1 MDSIINFIINCIL
14 SIIDLYLINFYIL
27 NYNHIADENT
37 KYLKQ
42 NTCNFICLIVLFYI
56 NSILPGLIFNII
68 ILTVL
73 LILQLFSNHLLLLPN
88 LKFILIFI
96 SLKSIIDIICHLTF
110 SWIFDTIIL
119 NFYSDYIVS
128 YILLVLFIERYIM
141 YTIFTVYF
149 KCLIGKRFY
158 HFKIISILMF
168 IYFCSIVIVNT
179 SSLFYFPV
187 VGRTFLFVM
196 FISIAS
202 SIFFD
207 RYQVKHE
214 KIEKDLAIQT
224 QNILKEKE
232 YIYKRISVDEKE
244 RKMRH
249 DVRNNLDIVYGYL
262 KDKKYEK
269 AEDLV
274 KELLGVVEE
283 RDALIHTG
291 NVSIDSVIDDKLS
304 LAKEKN
310 IIYEENAKN
319 MYYGDIEINELAL
332 LIGLALDNAIEA
344 CEKVEENRYIYFE
357 ARNKKDYL
365 VIHITNSIIPHTKP
379 RFYKTSKL
387 VDKMNHGFGVEEIKD
402 IVKRYDGDIQY
413 DTKEDRVILRIILK
427 TKKD

>member
-14 SIIDLYLINFYIL
+14 SVIDLYLINFYIL
-27 NYNHIADENT
+27 NYNHKADENT
-37 KYLKQ
+37 NYLKI
-42 NTCNFICLIVLFYI
+42 NILNFSYLIILVYSNIVLPCFI
-56 NSILPGLIFNII
+56 TILLLTTVILLSQLFFNHFSILTNLKAILFFILLKII
-68 ILTVL
+68 IY
-73 LILQLFSNHLLLLPN
+73 ISCQ
-88 LKFILIFI
+88 FI
-96 SLKSIIDIICHLTF
+96 F
-110 SWIFDTIIL
+110 SWIFDTQL
-119 NFYSDYIVS
+119 FVYYPSHLAS
-128 YILLVLFIERYIM
+128 YILLIFLIERYIV
-141 YTIFTVYF
+141 YTILNLYF
-149 KCLIGKRFY
+149 NNMSRKKFH
-158 HFKIISILMF
+158 HFKVLSIILF
-168 IYFCSIVIVNT
+168 TYFCSVFIINNNE
-179 SSLFYFPV
+179 LFYFPI
-187 VGRTFLFVM
+187 VGRTFIFVM
-196 FISIAS
+196 FVSIAS

-262 KDKKYEK
+262 RDKKYEK

-274 KELLGVVEE
+274 KDLLGVVEE

-304 LAKEKN
+304 LAKERN

-387 VDKMNHGFGVEEIKD
+387 VDKMNHSFGVEEIKD

>member
-14 SIIDLYLINFYIL
+14 SVSDLFLINFFIFKSIYRNDSIK
-27 NYNHIADENT
+27 
-37 KYLKQ
+37 KYLKI
-42 NTCNFICLIVLFYI
+42 NLCNLICFIFLIYI
-56 NSILPGLIFNII
+56 NFSPPNLILNSLATVI
-68 ILTVL
+68 ILV
-73 LILQLFSNHLLLLPN
+73 LLLLYN
-88 LKFILIFI
+88 QYLKVKNIKVIINYIVLKLLIHFI
-96 SLKSIIDIICHLTF
+96 SHITF
-110 SWIFDTIIL
+110 SWIFDTQL
-119 NFYSDYIVS
+119 NLFYSNYLNS
-128 YILLVLFIERYIM
+128 YITLVLFVERYLM
-141 YTIFTVYF
+141 YSILLLHFNYLTTKI
-149 KCLIGKRFY
+149 LH
-158 HFKIISILMF
+158 HFKVLSIILF
-168 IYFCSIVIVNT
+168 IYFCSVFIINNNE
-179 SSLFYFPV
+179 LFYFPI
-187 VGRTFLFVM
+187 VGRTFIFVM
-196 FISIAS
+196 FVSIAS

-262 KDKKYEK
+262 RDKKYEK

-427 TKKD
+427 AKKD

>member
-27 NYNHIADENT
+27 NYNHKADENT
-37 KYLKQ
+37 KYLEL
-42 NTCNFICLIVLFYI
+42 NTSNFICFLILTYI
-56 NSILPGLIFNII
+56 NSLSLGFIISIFITMIII
-68 ILTVL
+68 ILKL
-73 LILQLFSNHLLLLPN
+73 MFYQLQIILN
-88 LKFILIFI
+88 LKMIFNFII
-96 SLKSIIDIICHLTF
+96 LKTIVYLLAHLTF
-110 SWIFDTIIL
+110 SWIFDTSII
-119 NFYSDYIVS
+119 NYYSTYFIS
-128 YILLVLFIERYIM
+128 YILLVLLIERYTM
-141 YTIFTVYF
+141 YTIYYIHFGYIRGKKFHDF
-149 KCLIGKRFY
+149 KLL
-158 HFKIISILMF
+158 SILLF
-168 IYFCSIVIVNT
+168 VYFCSTFIVNT
-179 SSLFYFPV
+179 RSLFYFPV
-187 VGRTFLFVM
+187 VGRTFIFVM

-262 KDKKYEK
+262 RDKKYEK

>member
-14 SIIDLYLINFYIL
+14 SVSDLFLINFFIFKSIYRNDSIK
-27 NYNHIADENT
+27 
-37 KYLKQ
+37 KYLKI
-42 NTCNFICLIVLFYI
+42 NLCNLICFIFLIYI
-56 NSILPGLIFNII
+56 NFSPPNLILNSLATVI
-68 ILTVL
+68 ILV
-73 LILQLFSNHLLLLPN
+73 LLLLYN
-88 LKFILIFI
+88 QYLKVKNIKVIINYIVLKLLIHFI
-96 SLKSIIDIICHLTF
+96 SHITF
-110 SWIFDTIIL
+110 SWIFDTQL
-119 NFYSDYIVS
+119 NLFYSNYLNS
-128 YILLVLFIERYIM
+128 YITLVLFVERYLM
-141 YTIFTVYF
+141 YSILLLHFNYLTTKI
-149 KCLIGKRFY
+149 LH
-158 HFKIISILMF
+158 HFKVLSIILF
-168 IYFCSIVIVNT
+168 IYFCSVFIINNNE
-179 SSLFYFPV
+179 LFYFPI
-187 VGRTFLFVM
+187 VGRTFIFVM
-196 FISIAS
+196 FVSIAS

-262 KDKKYEK
+262 RDKKYEK

-283 RDALIHTG
+283 RDALIHIG

-344 CEKVEENRYIYFE
+344 CEKVEKNRYIYFE

-413 DTKEDRVILRIILK
+413 DTKKDKVILKIILK
-427 TKKD
+427 TKS

>member
-14 SIIDLYLINFYIL
+14 SVIDLYLINFYIL
-27 NYNHIADENT
+27 NYNHKADENT
-37 KYLKQ
+37 NYLKI
-42 NTCNFICLIVLFYI
+42 NILNFSYLIILVYSNIVLPCFI
-56 NSILPGLIFNII
+56 TILLLTTVILLSQLFFNHFSILTNLKAILFFILLKII
-68 ILTVL
+68 IY
-73 LILQLFSNHLLLLPN
+73 ISCQ
-88 LKFILIFI
+88 FI
-96 SLKSIIDIICHLTF
+96 F
-110 SWIFDTIIL
+110 SWIFDTQL
-119 NFYSDYIVS
+119 FVYYPSHLAS
-128 YILLVLFIERYIM
+128 YILLIFLIERYIV
-141 YTIFTVYF
+141 YTILNLYF
-149 KCLIGKRFY
+149 NNMSRKKFH
-158 HFKIISILMF
+158 HFKVLSIILF
-168 IYFCSIVIVNT
+168 TYFCSVFIINNNE
-179 SSLFYFPV
+179 LFYFPI
-187 VGRTFLFVM
+187 VGRTFIFVM
-196 FISIAS
+196 FVSIAS

-262 KDKKYEK
+262 RDKKYEK

-274 KELLGVVEE
+274 KDLLGVVEE

>member
-14 SIIDLYLINFYIL
+14 SVSDLFLINFFIFKSIYRNDSIK
-27 NYNHIADENT
+27 
-37 KYLKQ
+37 KYLKI
-42 NTCNFICLIVLFYI
+42 NLCNLICFIFLIYI
-56 NSILPGLIFNII
+56 NFSPPNLILNSLATVI
-68 ILTVL
+68 ILV
-73 LILQLFSNHLLLLPN
+73 LLLLYN
-88 LKFILIFI
+88 QYLKVKNIKVIINYIVLKLLIHFI
-96 SLKSIIDIICHLTF
+96 SHITF
-110 SWIFDTIIL
+110 SWIFDTQL
-119 NFYSDYIVS
+119 NLFYSNYLNS
-128 YILLVLFIERYIM
+128 YITLVLFVERYLM
-141 YTIFTVYF
+141 YSILLLHFNYLTTKI
-149 KCLIGKRFY
+149 LH
-158 HFKIISILMF
+158 HFKVLSIILF
-168 IYFCSIVIVNT
+168 IYFCSVFIINNNE
-179 SSLFYFPV
+179 LFYFPI
-187 VGRTFLFVM
+187 VGRTFIFVM
-196 FISIAS
+196 FVSIAS

-262 KDKKYEK
+262 RDKKYEK

-283 RDALIHTG
+283 RDALIHIG

>member
-27 NYNHIADENT
+27 NYNHKADENT
-37 KYLKQ
+37 KYFKLNLS
-42 NTCNFICLIVLFYI
+42 NTMCLTILTLSNSLSTSFIISIFITIILFVLQ
-56 NSILPGLIFNII
+56 LIFN
-68 ILTVL
+68 
-73 LILQLFSNHLLLLPN
+73 HLSFLN
-88 LKFILIFI
+88 N
-96 SLKSIIDIICHLTF
+96 LKSIFYFLILKVIIHFTCHLIFT
-110 SWIFDTIIL
+110 WIFDAQIVNYYL
-119 NFYSDYIVS
+119 NFLFS
-128 YILLVLFIERYIM
+128 YILLVLLIERYV
-141 YTIFTVYF
+141 IFMIISLYYNNLSNRKFYYF
-149 KCLIGKRFY
+149 KIL
-158 HFKIISILMF
+158 SITLF
-168 IYFCSIVIVNT
+168 AYFCSVIIFNT

-187 VGRTFLFVM
+187 VGRTFIFVM
-196 FISIAS
+196 FVSIAS

-262 KDKKYEK
+262 RDKKYEK

-304 LAKEKN
+304 LAKERN

>member
-1 MDSIINFIINCIL
+1 
-14 SIIDLYLINFYIL
+14 
-27 NYNHIADENT
+27 
-37 KYLKQ
+37 
-42 NTCNFICLIVLFYI
+42 
-56 NSILPGLIFNII
+56 
-68 ILTVL
+68 
-73 LILQLFSNHLLLLPN
+73 
-88 LKFILIFI
+88 
-96 SLKSIIDIICHLTF
+96 
-110 SWIFDTIIL
+110 
-119 NFYSDYIVS
+119 
-128 YILLVLFIERYIM
+128 M

-365 VIHITNSIIPHTKP
+365 VIHIINSIIPHTKP

>member
-14 SIIDLYLINFYIL
+14 SIMDLYLINFYVL
-27 NYNHIADENT
+27 NYNYRTDENK
-37 KYLKQ
+37 KYIEL
-42 NTCNFICLIVLFYI
+42 NLYNFICFIIILFSCILPSNYVITILLTIIVLFLQLKY
-56 NSILPGLIFNII
+56 SSLSLYLNIKLMIKFI
-68 ILTVL
+68 IL
-73 LILQLFSNHLLLLPN
+73 
-88 LKFILIFI
+88 KI
-96 SLKSIIDIICHLTF
+96 SIHFICHFIFTWL
-110 SWIFDTIIL
+110 FDTIISNYYL
-119 NFYSDYIVS
+119 DYLLSNVT
-128 YILLVLFIERYIM
+128 LVLFIERYLI
-141 YTIFTVYF
+141 YSIF
-149 KCLIGKRFY
+149 LIHFNYLTTKILH
-158 HFKIISILMF
+158 HFKVLSIILF
-168 IYFCSIVIVNT
+168 IYFCSVFIINNNE
-179 SSLFYFPV
+179 LFYFPI
-187 VGRTFLFVM
+187 VGRTFIFVM

-214 KIEKDLAIQT
+214 KIERDLAIQT

-304 LAKEKN
+304 LEKEKN
-310 IIYEENAKN
+310 IIYEENARN

-344 CEKVEENRYIYFE
+344 CEKVKDNRYIYFE

-387 VDKMNHGFGVEEIKD
+387 IDKMNHGFGVEEIKN

-413 DTKEDRVILRIILK
+413 DTKEDKVILRIILK

>member
-1 MDSIINFIINCIL
+1 METII
-14 SIIDLYLINFYIL
+14 
-27 NYNHIADENT
+27 
-37 KYLKQ
+37 
-42 NTCNFICLIVLFYI
+42 
-56 NSILPGLIFNII
+56 
-68 ILTVL
+68 
-73 LILQLFSNHLLLLPN
+73 HLLCH
-88 LKFILIFI
+88 FI
-96 SLKSIIDIICHLTF
+96 F
-110 SWIFDTIIL
+110 SWIFDTIIISSYPKFVL
-119 NFYSDYIVS
+119 S
-128 YILLVLFIERYIM
+128 YILLVLLIEKYII
-141 YTIFTVYF
+141 YTLFAVKFEYLSNKYF
-149 KCLIGKRFY
+149 H
-158 HFKIISILMF
+158 HFKILSITLF
-168 IYFCSIVIVNT
+168 AYFCSVIIFNT

-187 VGRTFLFVM
+187 VGRTFIFVM

-214 KIEKDLAIQT
+214 KIERDLAIQT

-262 KDKKYEK
+262 RDKKYEK
-269 AEDLV
+269 AENLV

-310 IIYEENAKN
+310 IIYEENTKN

-413 DTKEDRVILRIILK
+413 DTKKDKVILRIILK
-427 TKKD
+427 TRN

>member
-14 SIIDLYLINFYIL
+14 SVSDLFLINFFIFKSIYRNDSIK
-27 NYNHIADENT
+27 
-37 KYLKQ
+37 KYLKI
-42 NTCNFICLIVLFYI
+42 NLCNLICFIFLIYI
-56 NSILPGLIFNII
+56 NFSPPNLILNSLATVI
-68 ILTVL
+68 ILV
-73 LILQLFSNHLLLLPN
+73 LLLLYN
-88 LKFILIFI
+88 QYLKVKNIKVIINYIVLKLLIHFI
-96 SLKSIIDIICHLTF
+96 SHITF
-110 SWIFDTIIL
+110 SWIFDTQL
-119 NFYSDYIVS
+119 NLFYSNYLNS
-128 YILLVLFIERYIM
+128 YITLVLFVERYLM
-141 YTIFTVYF
+141 YSILLLHFNYLTTKI
-149 KCLIGKRFY
+149 LH
-158 HFKIISILMF
+158 HFKVLSIILF
-168 IYFCSIVIVNT
+168 IYFCSVFIINNNE
-179 SSLFYFPV
+179 LFYFPI
-187 VGRTFLFVM
+187 VGRTFIFVM
-196 FISIAS
+196 FVSIAS

-262 KDKKYEK
+262 RDKKYEK

-413 DTKEDRVILRIILK
+413 DTKEDRVILRIIL
-427 TKKD
+427 

>member
-14 SIIDLYLINFYIL
+14 SIMDLYLINFYVL
-27 NYNHIADENT
+27 NYNYRTDENK
-37 KYLKQ
+37 KYIEL
-42 NTCNFICLIVLFYI
+42 NLYNFICFIIILFSCILPSNYVITILLTIIVLFLQLKY
-56 NSILPGLIFNII
+56 SSLSLYLNIKLMIKFI
-68 ILTVL
+68 IL
-73 LILQLFSNHLLLLPN
+73 
-88 LKFILIFI
+88 KI
-96 SLKSIIDIICHLTF
+96 SIHFICHFIFTWL
-110 SWIFDTIIL
+110 FDTIISNYYL
-119 NFYSDYIVS
+119 DYLLSNVT
-128 YILLVLFIERYIM
+128 LVLFIERYLI
-141 YTIFTVYF
+141 YSIF
-149 KCLIGKRFY
+149 LIHFNYLTTKILH
-158 HFKIISILMF
+158 HFKVLSIILF
-168 IYFCSIVIVNT
+168 IYFCSVFIINNNE
-179 SSLFYFPV
+179 LFYFPI
-187 VGRTFLFVM
+187 VGRTFIFVM

-214 KIEKDLAIQT
+214 KIERDLAIQT

-232 YIYKRISVDEKE
+232 YIYKRISVDEKK

-310 IIYEENAKN
+310 IIYEENARN

-344 CEKVEENRYIYFE
+344 CEKVKDNRYIYFE

-387 VDKMNHGFGVEEIKD
+387 IDKMNHGFGVEEIKN

-413 DTKEDRVILRIILK
+413 DTKEDKVILRIILK

>member
-1 MDSIINFIINCIL
+1 
-14 SIIDLYLINFYIL
+14 
-27 NYNHIADENT
+27 
-37 KYLKQ
+37 
-42 NTCNFICLIVLFYI
+42 
-56 NSILPGLIFNII
+56 
-68 ILTVL
+68 
-73 LILQLFSNHLLLLPN
+73 
-88 LKFILIFI
+88 
-96 SLKSIIDIICHLTF
+96 
-110 SWIFDTIIL
+110 
-119 NFYSDYIVS
+119 
-128 YILLVLFIERYIM
+128 
-141 YTIFTVYF
+141 
-149 KCLIGKRFY
+149 
-158 HFKIISILMF
+158 
-168 IYFCSIVIVNT
+168 
-179 SSLFYFPV
+179 
-187 VGRTFLFVM
+187 M

-262 KDKKYEK
+262 RDKKYEK

>member
-14 SIIDLYLINFYIL
+14 SVSDLFLINFFIFKSIYRNDSIK
-27 NYNHIADENT
+27 
-37 KYLKQ
+37 KYLKI
-42 NTCNFICLIVLFYI
+42 NLCNLICFIFLIYI
-56 NSILPGLIFNII
+56 NFSPPNLILNSLATVI
-68 ILTVL
+68 ILV
-73 LILQLFSNHLLLLPN
+73 LLLLYN
-88 LKFILIFI
+88 QYLKVKNIKVIINYIVLKLLIHFI
-96 SLKSIIDIICHLTF
+96 SHITF
-110 SWIFDTIIL
+110 SWIFDTQL
-119 NFYSDYIVS
+119 NLFYSNYLNS
-128 YILLVLFIERYIM
+128 YITLVLFVERYLM
-141 YTIFTVYF
+141 YSILLLHFNYLTTKI
-149 KCLIGKRFY
+149 LH
-158 HFKIISILMF
+158 HFKVLSIILF
-168 IYFCSIVIVNT
+168 IYFCSVFIINNNE
-179 SSLFYFPV
+179 LFYFPI
-187 VGRTFLFVM
+187 VGRTFIFVM
-196 FISIAS
+196 FVSIAS

-262 KDKKYEK
+262 RDKKYEK

-402 IVKRYDGDIQY
+402 IVKRYDGIVVQLSRQ
-413 DTKEDRVILRIILK
+413 KSKLFIMN
-427 TKKD
+427 

>member
-56 NSILPGLIFNII
+56 NSIPPGLIFNII

-119 NFYSDYIVS
+119 NFYSNYIVS
-128 YILLVLFIERYIM
+128 YILLVLFIEGDIM

>member
-14 SIIDLYLINFYIL
+14 SVIDLYLINFLII
-27 NYNHIADENT
+27 NISHKKNKDE
-37 KYLKQ
+37 KYLKI
-42 NTCNFICLIVLFYI
+42 NPINCLCLV
-56 NSILPGLIFNII
+56 
-68 ILTVL
+68 
-73 LILQLFSNHLLLLPN
+73 
-88 LKFILIFI
+88 ILIFI
-96 SLKSIIDIICHLTF
+96 NIASPGFFYTILITFLILIVQLKTYHLNFKTNFKAIIHFIFLKGIIYIICHVIF
-110 SWIFDTIIL
+110 SWIFDTQIISYYVEYL
-119 NFYSDYIVS
+119 HS
-128 YILLVLFIERYIM
+128 YITLVLFIERYVLF
-141 YTIFTVYF
+141 TILCLYF
-149 KCLIGKRFY
+149 NCMIGKRFFHY
-158 HFKIISILMF
+158 KIISILLF
-168 IYFCSIVIVNT
+168 VYFCSTFITNT
-179 SSLFYFPV
+179 RSLFYFPV
-187 VGRTFLFVM
+187 VGRTFIFVM
-196 FISIAS
+196 FVSIAS

-413 DTKEDRVILRIILK
+413 DTKEDRVVLRIILK

>member
-27 NYNHIADENT
+27 NYNYRTDENK
-37 KYLKQ
+37 KYLRF
-42 NTCNFICLIVLFYI
+42 NICNFICF
-56 NSILPGLIFNII
+56 I
-68 ILTVL
+68 ILVFLNIFSPNYIICIFTKIIVIL
-73 LILQLFSNHLLLLPN
+73 LQLFSKNLFFLNNLKIIFYYIILETIIHLLCH
-88 LKFILIFI
+88 FI
-96 SLKSIIDIICHLTF
+96 F
-110 SWIFDTIIL
+110 SWIFDTIIISSYPKFVL
-119 NFYSDYIVS
+119 S
-128 YILLVLFIERYIM
+128 YILLVLLIEKYII
-141 YTIFTVYF
+141 YTLFAVKFEYLSNKYF
-149 KCLIGKRFY
+149 H
-158 HFKIISILMF
+158 HFKILSITLF
-168 IYFCSIVIVNT
+168 AYFCSVIIFNT

-187 VGRTFLFVM
+187 VGRTFIFVM

-214 KIEKDLAIQT
+214 KIERDLAIQT

-262 KDKKYEK
+262 RDKKYEK
-269 AEDLV
+269 AENLV

-310 IIYEENAKN
+310 IIYEENTKN

>member
-27 NYNHIADENT
+27 NYNHKADENT
-37 KYLKQ
+37 NYLKI
-42 NTCNFICLIVLFYI
+42 NMNNLICL
-56 NSILPGLIFNII
+56 
-68 ILTVL
+68 
-73 LILQLFSNHLLLLPN
+73 
-88 LKFILIFI
+88 FILIFLNATSPGFI
-96 SLKSIIDIICHLTF
+96 VSILITINILILKLILSQYTLLEFLKIITLFIGLKFIIYIFSHLVF
-110 SWIFDTIIL
+110 STIFDTPIISY
-119 NFYSDYIVS
+119 YSDYLLS
-128 YILLVLFIERYIM
+128 YILLVMSIERYLM
-141 YTIFTVYF
+141 YSIF
-149 KCLIGKRFY
+149 LIHFNYLTTKILH
-158 HFKIISILMF
+158 HFKILSIILF
-168 IYFCSIVIVNT
+168 IYFCSVFIINNNE
-179 SSLFYFPV
+179 LFYFPI
-187 VGRTFLFVM
+187 VGRTFIFVM
-196 FISIAS
+196 FVSIAS

-310 IIYEENAKN
+310 ITYEENAKN

-413 DTKEDRVILRIILK
+413 DTKENRVVLRIILK
-427 TKKD
+427 TRN

>member
-14 SIIDLYLINFYIL
+14 SVSDLFLINFFIFKSIYRNDSIK
-27 NYNHIADENT
+27 
-37 KYLKQ
+37 KYLKI
-42 NTCNFICLIVLFYI
+42 NLCNLICFIFLIYI
-56 NSILPGLIFNII
+56 NFSPPNLILNSLATVI
-68 ILTVL
+68 ILV
-73 LILQLFSNHLLLLPN
+73 LLLLYN
-88 LKFILIFI
+88 QYLKVKNIKVIINYIVLKLLIHFI
-96 SLKSIIDIICHLTF
+96 SHITF
-110 SWIFDTIIL
+110 SWIFDTQL
-119 NFYSDYIVS
+119 NLFYSNYLNS
-128 YILLVLFIERYIM
+128 YITLVLFVERYLM
-141 YTIFTVYF
+141 YSILLLHFNYLTTKI
-149 KCLIGKRFY
+149 LH
-158 HFKIISILMF
+158 HFKVLSIILF
-168 IYFCSIVIVNT
+168 IYFCSVFIINNNE
-179 SSLFYFPV
+179 LFYFPI
-187 VGRTFLFVM
+187 VGRTFIFVM
-196 FISIAS
+196 FVSIAS

-262 KDKKYEK
+262 RDKKYEK

-283 RDALIHTG
+283 RDALIHIG

-344 CEKVEENRYIYFE
+344 CEKVEKNRYIYFE

>member
-14 SIIDLYLINFYIL
+14 SVSDLFLINFFIFKSIYRNDSIK
-27 NYNHIADENT
+27 
-37 KYLKQ
+37 KYLKI
-42 NTCNFICLIVLFYI
+42 NLCNLICFIFLIYI
-56 NSILPGLIFNII
+56 NFSPPNLILNSLATVI
-68 ILTVL
+68 ILV
-73 LILQLFSNHLLLLPN
+73 LLLLYN
-88 LKFILIFI
+88 QYLKVKNIKVIINYIVLKLLIHFI
-96 SLKSIIDIICHLTF
+96 SHITF
-110 SWIFDTIIL
+110 SWIFDTQL
-119 NFYSDYIVS
+119 NLFYSNYLNS
-128 YILLVLFIERYIM
+128 YITLVLFVERYLM
-141 YTIFTVYF
+141 YSILLLHFNYLTTKI
-149 KCLIGKRFY
+149 LH
-158 HFKIISILMF
+158 HFKVLSIILF
-168 IYFCSIVIVNT
+168 IYFCSVFIINNNE
-179 SSLFYFPV
+179 LFYFPI
-187 VGRTFLFVM
+187 VGRTFIFVM
-196 FISIAS
+196 FVSIAS

-262 KDKKYEK
+262 RDKKYEK

-344 CEKVEENRYIYFE
+344 CEKVEKNRYIYFE

>member
-14 SIIDLYLINFYIL
+14 SVSDLFLINFFIFKSIYRNDSIK
-27 NYNHIADENT
+27 
-37 KYLKQ
+37 KYLKI
-42 NTCNFICLIVLFYI
+42 NLCNLICFIFLIYI
-56 NSILPGLIFNII
+56 NFSPPNLILNSLATVI
-68 ILTVL
+68 ILV
-73 LILQLFSNHLLLLPN
+73 LLLLYN
-88 LKFILIFI
+88 QYLKVKNIKVIINYIVLKLLIHFI
-96 SLKSIIDIICHLTF
+96 SHITF
-110 SWIFDTIIL
+110 SWIFDTQL
-119 NFYSDYIVS
+119 NLFYSNYLNS
-128 YILLVLFIERYIM
+128 YITLVLFVERYLM
-141 YTIFTVYF
+141 YSILLLHFNYLTTKI
-149 KCLIGKRFY
+149 LH
-158 HFKIISILMF
+158 HFKVLSIILF
-168 IYFCSIVIVNT
+168 IYFCSVFIINNNE
-179 SSLFYFPV
+179 LFYFPI
-187 VGRTFLFVM
+187 VGRTFIFVM
-196 FISIAS
+196 FVSIAS

-262 KDKKYEK
+262 RDKKYEK

-344 CEKVEENRYIYFE
+344 CEKVEKNRYIYFE

-413 DTKEDRVILRIILK
+413 DTKKDKVILKIILK
-427 TKKD
+427 TKS

>member
-14 SIIDLYLINFYIL
+14 SVIDLYLINFYIL
-27 NYNHIADENT
+27 NYNHKADENT
-37 KYLKQ
+37 NYLKI
-42 NTCNFICLIVLFYI
+42 NILNFSYLIILVYSNIVLPCFI
-56 NSILPGLIFNII
+56 TILLLTTVILLSQLFFNHFSILTNLKAILFFILLKII
-68 ILTVL
+68 IY
-73 LILQLFSNHLLLLPN
+73 ISCQ
-88 LKFILIFI
+88 FI
-96 SLKSIIDIICHLTF
+96 F
-110 SWIFDTIIL
+110 SWIFDTQL
-119 NFYSDYIVS
+119 FVYYPSHLAS
-128 YILLVLFIERYIM
+128 YILLIFLIERYIM
-141 YTIFTVYF
+141 YTILNLYF
-149 KCLIGKRFY
+149 NNMSRKKFH
-158 HFKIISILMF
+158 HFKVLSIILF
-168 IYFCSIVIVNT
+168 TYFCSVFIINNNE
-179 SSLFYFPV
+179 LFYFPI
-187 VGRTFLFVM
+187 VGRTFIFVM
-196 FISIAS
+196 FVSIAS

-262 KDKKYEK
+262 RDKKYEK

-274 KELLGVVEE
+274 KDLLGVVEE

-304 LAKEKN
+304 LAKERN

>member
-27 NYNHIADENT
+27 NYNHKADENT
-37 KYLKQ
+37 NYLKI
-42 NTCNFICLIVLFYI
+42 NMNNLICL
-56 NSILPGLIFNII
+56 
-68 ILTVL
+68 
-73 LILQLFSNHLLLLPN
+73 
-88 LKFILIFI
+88 FILIFLNATSPGFI
-96 SLKSIIDIICHLTF
+96 VSILITINILILKLILSQYTLLEFLKIITLFIGLKFIIYIFSHLVF
-110 SWIFDTIIL
+110 STIFDTPIISY
-119 NFYSDYIVS
+119 YSDYLLS
-128 YILLVLFIERYIM
+128 YILLVMSIERYLM
-141 YTIFTVYF
+141 YSIF
-149 KCLIGKRFY
+149 LIHFNYLTTKILH
-158 HFKIISILMF
+158 HFKILSIILF
-168 IYFCSIVIVNT
+168 IYFCSVFIINNNE
-179 SSLFYFPV
+179 LFYFPI
-187 VGRTFLFVM
+187 VGRTFIFVM
-196 FISIAS
+196 FVSIAS

>member
-27 NYNHIADENT
+27 NYNHKADENT
-37 KYLKQ
+37 KYLEL
-42 NTCNFICLIVLFYI
+42 NTSNFICFLILTYI
-56 NSILPGLIFNII
+56 NSLSLGFIISIFITMIII
-68 ILTVL
+68 ILKL
-73 LILQLFSNHLLLLPN
+73 MFYQLQIILN
-88 LKFILIFI
+88 LKMIFNFII
-96 SLKSIIDIICHLTF
+96 LKTIVYLLAHLTF
-110 SWIFDTIIL
+110 SWIFDTSII
-119 NFYSDYIVS
+119 NYYSTYFIS
-128 YILLVLFIERYIM
+128 YILLVLLIERYTM
-141 YTIFTVYF
+141 YTIYYIHFGYIRGKKFHDF
-149 KCLIGKRFY
+149 KLL
-158 HFKIISILMF
+158 SILLF
-168 IYFCSIVIVNT
+168 VYFCSTFIVNT
-179 SSLFYFPV
+179 RSLFYFPV
-187 VGRTFLFVM
+187 VGRTFIFVM

-224 QNILKEKE
+224 QNIMKEKE

-262 KDKKYEK
+262 RDKKYEK

>member
-27 NYNHIADENT
+27 NYNYRTDENK
-37 KYLKQ
+37 KYLRF
-42 NTCNFICLIVLFYI
+42 NICNFICF
-56 NSILPGLIFNII
+56 I
-68 ILTVL
+68 ILVFLNIFSPNYIICIFTKIIVIL
-73 LILQLFSNHLLLLPN
+73 LQLFSKNLFFLNNLKIIFYYIILETIIHLLCH
-88 LKFILIFI
+88 FI
-96 SLKSIIDIICHLTF
+96 F
-110 SWIFDTIIL
+110 SWIFDTIIISSYPKFVL
-119 NFYSDYIVS
+119 S
-128 YILLVLFIERYIM
+128 YILLVL
-141 YTIFTVYF
+141 
-149 KCLIGKRFY
+149 L
-158 HFKIISILMF
+158 
-168 IYFCSIVIVNT
+168 
-179 SSLFYFPV
+179 
-187 VGRTFLFVM
+187 
-196 FISIAS
+196 
-202 SIFFD
+202 
-207 RYQVKHE
+207 
-214 KIEKDLAIQT
+214 IEKYIIYTLFARDLAIQT

-262 KDKKYEK
+262 RDKKYEK
-269 AEDLV
+269 AENLV

-310 IIYEENAKN
+310 IIYEENTKN

>member
-14 SIIDLYLINFYIL
+14 SVSDLFLINFFIFKSIYRNDSIK
-27 NYNHIADENT
+27 
-37 KYLKQ
+37 KYLKI
-42 NTCNFICLIVLFYI
+42 NLCNLICFIFLIYI
-56 NSILPGLIFNII
+56 NFSPPNLILNSLATVI
-68 ILTVL
+68 ILV
-73 LILQLFSNHLLLLPN
+73 LLLLYN
-88 LKFILIFI
+88 QYLKVKNIKVIINYIVLKLLIHFI
-96 SLKSIIDIICHLTF
+96 SHITF
-110 SWIFDTIIL
+110 SWIFDTQL
-119 NFYSDYIVS
+119 NLFYSNYLNS
-128 YILLVLFIERYIM
+128 YITLVLFVERYLM
-141 YTIFTVYF
+141 YSILLLHFNYLTTKI
-149 KCLIGKRFY
+149 LH
-158 HFKIISILMF
+158 HFKVLSIILF
-168 IYFCSIVIVNT
+168 IYFCSVFIINNNE
-179 SSLFYFPV
+179 LFYFPI
-187 VGRTFLFVM
+187 VGRTFIFVM
-196 FISIAS
+196 FVSIAS

-262 KDKKYEK
+262 RDKKYEK

-402 IVKRYDGDIQY
+402 IVKRYDGDMQY

>member
-14 SIIDLYLINFYIL
+14 SVSDLFLINFFIFKSIYRNDSIK
-27 NYNHIADENT
+27 
-37 KYLKQ
+37 KYLKI
-42 NTCNFICLIVLFYI
+42 NLCNLICFIFLIYI
-56 NSILPGLIFNII
+56 NFSPPNLILNSLATVI
-68 ILTVL
+68 ILV
-73 LILQLFSNHLLLLPN
+73 LLLLYN
-88 LKFILIFI
+88 QYLKVKNIKVIINYIVLKLLIHFI
-96 SLKSIIDIICHLTF
+96 SHITF
-110 SWIFDTIIL
+110 SWIFDTQL
-119 NFYSDYIVS
+119 NLFYSNYLNS
-128 YILLVLFIERYIM
+128 YITLVLFVERYLM
-141 YTIFTVYF
+141 YSILLLHFNYLTTKI
-149 KCLIGKRFY
+149 LH
-158 HFKIISILMF
+158 HFKVLSIILF
-168 IYFCSIVIVNT
+168 IYFCSVFIINNNE
-179 SSLFYFPV
+179 LFYFPI
-187 VGRTFLFVM
+187 VGRTFIFVM
-196 FISIAS
+196 FVSIAS

-262 KDKKYEK
+262 RDKKYEK